1 MESKWDVLRCMLKTM
16 FYASDRILTAC
27 DTALRTLFATPHASK
42 PCPTLSN
49 QPTELTAQEQKIS
62 AGLMRVNHVGE
73 VCAQALYT
81 AQALTTPSPALRAQ
95 FTQACVEETDHLA
108 WTAQRLKELGAR
120 PSLLNPLWY
129 AGAFAIGLVAGR
141 LGNAI
146 SLGFVEETEKQVSAH
161 LQGHLNADSNMLP
174 EADHA
179 SRAIVA
185 QMREDEI
192 AHAKA
197 ANAAGAAELPAA
209 VQSLMRGAAKIMT
222 SVAQR
227 I

>member
-1 MESKWDVLRCMLKTM
+1 MLGDM
-16 FYASDRILTAC
+16 LFPSDRLIIAF
-27 DTALRTLFATPHASK
+27 DTALRTLFATPHAARPS
-42 PCPTLSN
+42 PARAAHA
-49 QPTELTAQEQKIS
+49 TELTAQEQNTS

-108 WTAQRLKELGAR
+108 WTAQRLVELGAR
-120 PSLLNPLWY
+120 PSVLNPLWY

-141 LGNAI
+141 LGNAT
-146 SLGFVEETEKQVSAH
+146 SLGFVEETETQVSAH
-161 LQGHLNADSNMLP
+161 LYGHLSGGEHRLP

-185 QMREDEI
+185 QMRNDELG
-192 AHAKA
+192 HADA
-197 ANAAGAAELPAA
+197 AKAAGAAELPAA

-222 SVAQR
+222 TVAQR

>member
-1 MESKWDVLRCMLKTM
+1 MLGAM
-16 FYASDRILTAC
+16 FTPTDRILTAC
-27 DTALRTLFATPHASK
+27 DTALRTLFAAPHASK
-42 PCPTLSN
+42 PCPTQPN
-49 QPTELTAQEQKIS
+49 QPTELTPQEKKTS

-73 VCAQALYT
+73 ICAQALYT

-95 FTQACVEETDHLA
+95 FSRACAEETDHLA
-108 WTAQRLKELGAR
+108 WTAQRLSELGAR

-141 LGNAI
+141 LGNAA
-146 SLGFVEETEKQVSAH
+146 SLGFVEETENQVSAH
-161 LQGHLNADSNMLP
+161 LQGHLSAGSNVLP
-174 EADHA
+174 DADHA
-179 SRAIVA
+179 SRAIVT

-192 AHAKA
+192 SHAQA
-197 ANAAGAAELPAA
+197 ASAAGAAELPAA

-222 SVAQR
+222 TVAQR